1 MTTLPESDLIL
12 PRAGRAIRRLLATG
26 FGAGYLPRAPGTFGT
41 LVGVPIA
48 WLLAGLPF
56 APHAAAILVLFA
68 AGLPLCGGLA
78 RELGRHDPRE
88 IVWDEVVGLQFALF
102 FSARNLEFYVLGF
115 MLFRLFDIMKPP
127 PLTGLERL
135 PGGIGIMAD
144 DVGAGVYAALVLA
157 MVHWWLVRT
166 SSGV

>member
-1 MTTLPESDLIL
+1 M
-12 PRAGRAIRRLLATG
+12 PRAGRAIRRALATG
-26 FGAGYLPRAPGTFGT
+26 FGTGYLPRAPGTFGT

-48 WLLAGLPF
+48 WLLAGLPT
-56 APHAAAILVLFA
+56 AARAAVILVLFA
-68 AGLPLCGGLA
+68 VGLPVCGGQA

-88 IVWDEVVGLQFALF
+88 IVWDEVVGLQLALF
-102 FSARNLEFYVLGF
+102 FSARNLGFYLLGF
-115 MLFRLFDIMKPP
+115 IFFRLFDILKPP
-127 PLTGLERL
+127 PLAGLERL
-135 PGGIGIMAD
+135 PGGVGIMAD

>member
-1 MTTLPESDLIL
+1 MTTLPGTDPAM
-12 PRAGRAIRRLLATG
+12 PRLGRAIRRAFATG
-26 FGAGYLPRAPGTFGT
+26 FGAGCLPRAPGTFGT

-48 WLLAGLPF
+48 WLLAGLPT
-56 APHAAAILVLFA
+56 AAHAAVVLVLFA
-68 AGLPLCGGLA
+68 VGLPLCGGLA

-88 IVWDEVVGLQFALF
+88 IVWDEVVGLQLALF
-102 FSARNLEFYVLGF
+102 FSARNLGPYVLGF
-115 MLFRLFDIMKPP
+115 MFFRLFDILKPP
-127 PLTGLERL
+127 PLAGLERL